1 MQCVIEPYKLAWI
14 DAGQLHSSM
23 HPTLAEAEARA
34 SIIMAPKMIMK
45 LSAQDGGSYSWQMMP
60 GPFTWIVKNY
70 MLLTLAA
77 ILLLLFVEW
86 KYTR

>member
-1 MQCVIEPYKLAWI
+1 MECVLQPYKLAWI
-14 DAGQLHSSM
+14 DAGQLKSTM

-34 SIIMAPKMIMK
+34 KIIMAPKMIMK
-45 LSAQDGGSYSWQMMP
+45 LSTQDGGSYSWDMLP

-70 MLLTLAA
+70 MALVLGA
-77 ILLLLFVEW
+77 LLLLLLLAY